1 MTVASGGAG
10 DITLGTAVDG
20 YQTFADAG
28 VSDTDVVRYTIED
41 GDDWEIGTGV
51 YTASGTTLVRTVTE
65 SSNSDAAITCS
76 ADAIIFVTIAAED
89 FNDNTAPVFTTTPP
103 ALVALNTSGS
113 TAVAFNAKAYDES
126 GVPVSYD
133 WDGWATGGT
142 SIYNASSLPPQ
153 LASAPTINQSTG
165 VYSLVGSSNSANAG
179 SFNFRAKVSDGVKI
193 ATHVTVCSLDFFP
206 VLSGIVGLY
215 DVAESHSYGG
225 SGTTWYDISGNS
237 NDLTLGSTVTY
248 NSGGIGGKPSLNYG
262 GALNS
267 IKTTANLGSSCT
279 IVLILQM
286 NSVGGGRIFFLH
298 RGDTSTAARGMLIKD
313 GESGTCVSN
322 YSAAYRL
329 SNNDHTVS
337 DTIVIDKVNRGTA
350 SSDAVAGDMYAN
362 SGASAQLH
370 SLVFK
375 TAKLD
380 GGFSIQANSG
390 GSIASG
396 EVRAIA
402 FYNRDLTSTEIATIH
417 AHFKADYP
425 SNSDMPA

>member
-1 MTVASGGAG
+1 M
-10 DITLGTAVDG
+10 
-20 YQTFADAG
+20 
-28 VSDTDVVRYTIED
+28 
-41 GDDWEIGTGV
+41 
-51 YTASGTTLVRTVTE
+51 
-65 SSNSDAAITCS
+65 
-76 ADAIIFVTIAAED
+76 
-89 FNDNTAPVFTTTPP
+89 
-103 ALVALNTSGS
+103 
-113 TAVAFNAKAYDES
+113 
-126 GVPVSYD
+126 PVSYD

-206 VLSGIVGLY
+206 VLSGLVGLY

-248 NSGGIGGKPSLNYG
+248 NTSGIGGKPSLNYG
-262 GALNS
+262 GAVDS
-267 IKTTANLGSSCT
+267 ITTTANLGSSST

-286 NSVGGGRIFFLH
+286 NSAGTARRFFMH
-298 RGDTSTAARGMLIKD
+298 RGDTTANTQRGLRIED
-313 GESGTCVSN
+313 GEAASSISD

-337 DTIVIDKVNRGTA
+337 DTLVIDKVSRGTA
-350 SSDAVAGDMYAN
+350 SADTVAGDMYIN

-380 GGFSIQANSG
+380 GGFSIG
-390 GSIASG
+390 KTTPISG
-396 EVRAIA
+396 EIRAIA
-402 FYNRDLTSTEIATIH
+402 FYNRDLTSAEIATIH
-417 AHFKADYP
+417 SHFKADYS
-425 SNSDMPA
+425 SNADMPA